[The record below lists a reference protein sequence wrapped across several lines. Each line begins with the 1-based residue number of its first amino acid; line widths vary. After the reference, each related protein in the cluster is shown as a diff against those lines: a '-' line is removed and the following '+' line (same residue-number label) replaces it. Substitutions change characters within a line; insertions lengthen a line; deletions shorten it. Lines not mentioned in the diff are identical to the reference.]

1 MSVSVQGGAAATIDS
16 SIIRN
21 PSGSWDLNKNIATAP
36 RLWRLS
42 PVTLPQIRYYNFNGI
57 PCAHVLELGVFNCAY
72 ETPIKVGDSEIL
84 ADWQEISPALFT
96 SLRRHGLSNLRSADY
111 PLALPPS
118 I

>member
-1 MSVSVQGGAAATIDS
+1 MSVPFQGGAAETIDS

-21 PSGSWDLNKNIATAP
+21 SSGSWDLNKNIVATP
-36 RLWRLS
+36 RLWPPS

-72 ETPIKVGDSEIL
+72 ETPIKVGDSEIM
-84 ADWQEISPALFT
+84 ADWQEISQALFT
-96 SLRRHGLSNLRSADY
+96 SLRHRGLGNLRSADY
-111 PLALPPS
+111 PLALPPA